1 MSTSASNQD
10 KVNTL
15 AHLVNTAGHHISH
28 TIRHLEQLKHSVTPE
43 QRKFNLDHL
52 ETHANGA
59 AEHVQKIINHLKDN
73 YPAEARELAQ
83 LEATIPV
90 TGKPDGLEARQRIIK
105 KAAAIAQGKTG

>member
-1 MSTSASNQD
+1 MSKSTSDQD

-28 TIRHLEQLKHSVTPE
+28 TIRHLEQLKKSVTPE

-59 AEHVQKIINHLKDN
+59 AEHIQKIMNHLKDN
-73 YPAEARELAQ
+73 YPAEAKELAQ
-83 LEATIPV
+83 LEATIPE
-90 TGKPDGLEARQRIIK
+90 TGKPDNLEKRQAIIK
-105 KAAAIAQGKTG
+105 KAAAIARGQ